1 MREPHVCSG
10 GHEPAARD
18 LRSAAWSVRYS
29 CARSLQSDMDDSQGM
44 REPPSNPGSYD
55 RKSTSAAAYSN
66 ILCTDQSEYIY
77 IYIYMYVVRMYV
89 CIRCAILNYS
99 RRSPTYV
106 YIYISRAQIA
116 HSASGP
122 VLRCEAPA
130 PWRLLP
136 RGAISLRGE
145 PQSARQGT
153 CVFAGCMTH
162 VAEIAET
169 RAAWVNGMLL
179 RCLPSVFAFG
189 RPAS

>member
-1 MREPHVCSG
+1 MLTRTSERACL
-10 GHEPAARD
+10 A
-18 LRSAAWSVRYS
+18 RYS

-44 REPPSNPGSYD
+44 REPPSNPGSYN
-55 RKSTSAAAYSN
+55 RKSKSAAAYSN

-106 YIYISRAQIA
+106 YIYQPCADCALCGWSRQ
-116 HSASGP
+116 
-122 VLRCEAPA
+122 LRCEAPA

-153 CVFAGCMTH
+153 CVFAGCMRH

-169 RAAWVNGMLL
+169 RAAYGMLL
-179 RCLPSVFAFG
+179 RCLASVFAFG

>member
-1 MREPHVCSG
+1 MLTRTSERACL
-10 GHEPAARD
+10 A
-18 LRSAAWSVRYS
+18 RYS

-44 REPPSNPGSYD
+44 REPPSNTGSYN
-55 RKSTSAAAYSN
+55 RKSKSAAAYSN

-77 IYIYMYVVRMYV
+77 IYIYVCCTYVCMYPVCYTELFSEISYV
-89 CIRCAILNYS
+89 CI
-99 RRSPTYV
+99 
-106 YIYISRAQIA
+106 YIYQPCADCALCGWSRQ
-116 HSASGP
+116 
-122 VLRCEAPA
+122 LRCEAPA

-153 CVFAGCMTH
+153 CVFAGCMRH

-169 RAAWVNGMLL
+169 RAAYGMLL
-179 RCLPSVFAFG
+179 RCLASVFAFG